1 VPNNPYQIASK
12 ADLLALAANTADYSK
27 CFILTA
33 DIDMQGQVFTTAIIA
48 PTSSSNGF
56 QGTAFNGTFDGR
68 GHKITH
74 FTINGTDY
82 IGLFGDISS
91 GGSVKNLG
99 LENCTVVCSS
109 SSYGGVGCLAGVN
122 DGSISNCYSTG
133 LVSGGSDSW
142 DVGGL
147 VGFNDGNN
155 ISNCYSIGNVSGTG
169 DVGGLVG
176 FNDGNSISNC
186 YSTGLVSGGSDSWDV
201 GGLVGFNE
209 GNSIS
214 NCYST
219 GSVSGSSDS
228 SDIGGLVGG
237 AGGGIVSS
245 SFWDTNS
252 SGQATS
258 AGGTGMPTSQMQTRS
273 TFISAGWDFTN
284 ETANGNNNTWRMCVD
299 GVNYPQLN
307 WGHSQYGDFACPD
320 GVGMEDL
327 TYFVQQWLENDCAL
341 SNNYCGGADMNASGR
356 VDFLDFALF
365 SYNWLSYQ

>member
-1 VPNNPYQIASK
+1 LLCSKLLNTILKERGMRTRATFILSFTAVIILASGSAFGAYSGGTGVPNNPYQIASK

-48 PTSSSNGF
+48 PTSSSNRF
-56 QGTAFNGTFDGR
+56 QGTAFNGTFAGR

-122 DGSISNCYSTG
+122 DG
-133 LVSGGSDSW
+133 
-142 DVGGL
+142 
-147 VGFNDGNN
+147 
-155 ISNCYSIGNVSGTG
+155 
-169 DVGGLVG
+169 
-176 FNDGNSISNC
+176 SISNC